1 MGTGG
6 ALSFLHYSPG
16 QSKLS
21 TKSNSQKLVIMRMHE
36 RPEFKHDL
44 RILWTSKQRIGVVR
58 LWSSVRSEDSGKSV
72 CDGAE
77 RGLACL
83 PSILAEDTEPF
94 DGTYLDT
101 TSKQRLSP
109 LCSPVSVLSPKKVHV
124 AVDSNRISPSEA
136 FPQGRAYRR

>member
-1 MGTGG
+1 MCTGG

-21 TKSNSQKLVIMRMHE
+21 TDSNSQKLVMRMHE

-44 RILWTSKQRIGVVR
+44 RILWTSKQRMGVVR
-58 LWSSVRSEDSGKSV
+58 LWSSVRSADSGKSV

-94 DGTYLDT
+94 DATYLDT

-109 LCSPVSVLSPKKVHV
+109 LCSPVSVLSPKKVNV
-124 AVDSNRISPSEA
+124 AVDS
-136 FPQGRAYRR
+136 